1 MILTPEYVFRRIESI
16 TPEFLAQHG
25 ITALVLDV
33 DNTLTADGSQV
44 LDDSVRQWLDTMR
57 AAGVSLTIVSNNTD
71 KRVRPFAGRHTLAVY
86 MLHQP
91 ILYGTLWAVFH

>member
-33 DNTLTADGSQV
+33 DNTLTADSAYK
-44 LDDSVRQWLDTMR
+44 D
-57 AAGVSLTIVSNNTD
+57 I
-71 KRVRPFAGRHTLAVY
+71 TLHGKH
-86 MLHQP
+86 L
-91 ILYGTLWAVFH
+91 L